1 MPSTSST
8 TRVRYLIFCNA
19 ANDPSV
25 SNTQLLLES
34 HHTLQVSMYIS
45 PYMEA
50 VMPVKYQHFHCKDPS
65 AMFFFRWRPH
75 CWWLEK
81 NTAAWNPDQHE
92 DCVKCSNLTLSLQI
106 LSWNVVKS
114 QKLKHLDPPASE
126 ILSFCSVFR
135 LYVSFDWSSTEPK
148 LPFLEIRGS
157 CRSIS
162 FQGISK
168 DRTLMNESLCSL
180 SMLWRFRLG
189 CFFFQFRYANPC
201 TGANNSMRSIHG
213 C

>member
-1 MPSTSST
+1 
-8 TRVRYLIFCNA
+8 
-19 ANDPSV
+19 
-25 SNTQLLLES
+25 
-34 HHTLQVSMYIS
+34 
-45 PYMEA
+45 
-50 VMPVKYQHFHCKDPS
+50 MPVKYQHFHCKDPS

-189 CFFFQFRYANPC
+189 CFFSNSDMQIHAAAQIILCDRFTVAKTCHSNYIWRKKHVLDLVRATTIVTFMAFLLNS
-201 TGANNSMRSIHG
+201 GAK
-213 C
+213 